1 MCSIQQQCI
10 FFSLGKSKK
19 VQTKISIEKQKKITK
34 RGQTGNI
41 LVMFFVKI
49 NKNKT
54 IAAQKMEGKK
64 RKTE

>member
-1 MCSIQQQCI
+1 MCSVQQQHI

-34 RGQTGNI
+34 KGQTGNA
-41 LVMFFVKI
+41 LMMLFVKI

-54 IAAQKMEGKK
+54 IAAQKTEGKK
-64 RKTE
+64 R